1 MSLLYFKYT
10 KLKGNFKMELYNPE
24 IELLGIEIDIAGAY
38 SELDKLLKTVL
49 DPVIKNF
56 ELESTDDKYI
66 CKIETTDGE
75 ILIYDLDKE
84 GTKLFEVNILHI
96 IAFNYFKEKRMVDNS
111 ALCRLIQ
118 KQCKELFGD
127 KHSEMVYRIKHLTDK
142 VILYLAISSLNTYPK
157 EKIKSNSRFDS
168 QSAPNYTPIA
178 NLVGLGPSAKGLV
191 SVLSSVNWK
200 IEEEVLRFEAIS
212 VSNFYVKFDPAF
224 GNFGFVISPNSTKER
239 NTLSELAELPL
250 FYPKNSYSYLFDKEN
265 PVIGA
270 INNIPVIESK
280 DRTIFIDGAC
290 VVESIEDSLFT
301 KSKLIC
307 GSVETIFRIPRIDL
321 VNLISIAKNNTKQY
335 TIEPRRFSKEN
346 FDH

>member
-1 MSLLYFKYT
+1 
-10 KLKGNFKMELYNPE
+10 MELYNPE
-24 IELLGIEIDIAGAY
+24 IELLGIEIDFIGAY

-49 DPVIKNF
+49 GPVIKNF
-56 ELESTDDKYI
+56 ELEDTDNKYI

-75 ILIYDLDKE
+75 LLIYDLDKE
-84 GTKLFEVNILHI
+84 GTNLFEVNILHI

-127 KHSEMVYRIKHLTDK
+127 KHSEMIYRIKHLTDK
-142 VILYLAISSLNTYPK
+142 VILYLAISSLNAYSK
-157 EKIKSNSRFDS
+157 EKIKSNIQNDT
-168 QSAPNYTPIA
+168 QSAPNHTPIA

-224 GNFGFVISPNSTKER
+224 GNFGFVIRQNSTKER
-239 NTLSELAELPL
+239 NALSELAELPL

-265 PVIGA
+265 PIIGA
-270 INNIPVIESK
+270 INNIPVIETK

-307 GSVETIFRIPRIDL
+307 GSTETIFRIPRNDL
-321 VNLISIAKNNTKQY
+321 VNLISIAKHNAKQY
-335 TIEPRRFSKEN
+335 TVNSSKFSLEN
-346 FDH
+346 LNH

>member
-1 MSLLYFKYT
+1 
-10 KLKGNFKMELYNPE
+10 MELYNSE
-24 IELLGIEIDIAGAY
+24 VELLGDEIDFTGSF
-38 SELDKLLKTVL
+38 SELDKLLNVVL
-49 DPVIKNF
+49 SPVIKNF
-56 ELESTDDKYI
+56 ELEQTDNKYI
-66 CKIETTDGE
+66 CRIETTDDQYLTYE
-75 ILIYDLDKE
+75 LNKE
-84 GTKLFEVNILHI
+84 GTNLFEVNILHI

-118 KQCKELFGD
+118 KRCKEVFGD
-127 KHSEMVYRIKHLTDK
+127 EHDEMLYKIKHLTDK
-142 VILYLAISSLNTYPK
+142 VILYLAISSLNTYHK
-157 EKIKSNSRFDS
+157 KIKSNIQFDS

-200 IEEEVLRFEAIS
+200 IEEEVIESNVIS

-224 GNFGFVISPNSTKER
+224 GNLGFMISPNNHKEKYALR
-239 NTLSELAELPL
+239 ELTELPL
-250 FYPKNSYSYLFDKEN
+250 FYPKYSYSHLFDKEN

-270 INNIPVIESK
+270 INNIPVIETK

-290 VVESIEDSLFT
+290 VVESVEDSLFT

-307 GSVETIFRIPRIDL
+307 GSVETIFRIPRNDL
-321 VNLISIAKNNTKQY
+321 VHLISIAKHNAKQY
-335 TIEPRRFSKEN
+335 TVNSSKFSLEN